1 MQRRGSFAAAIR
13 VSLRWIERWVDVA
26 AGDRGSDEPRLDGGN
41 RLPHRDAEAAAFEGA
56 IDMSV
61 ALALVG
67 VGIVVIIVPSA
78 TPGLVPTMTP
88 MRPA

>member
-1 MQRRGSFAAAIR
+1 MLLQVTAGVMSLAWMAAIGC
-13 VSLRWIERWVDVA
+13 LIA
-26 AGDRGSDEPRLDGGN
+26 TQKL
-41 RLPHRDAEAAAFEGA
+41 LPSRAA